1 MNTKC
6 IVYVIDVDAGFR
18 RELVLILRQKGFQP
32 IPFSSGTDFLE
43 SLDFLERGIVLMEL
57 RMPGMDGLEVQE
69 RLLEHR
75 VDMPVIIMARD
86 AELQT
91 AVQAIKK
98 GATDFIE
105 KPFTFA
111 LLMDMV
117 NGAIAQLDKQSAVQ
131 SRRDDAASRVN
142 HLSARELDVM
152 HGLLAGL
159 TNKALARELNL
170 SPRTVEMH
178 RANMMKKIGVKK
190 LSEAI
195 QVAMDA
201 EINSPFV
208 ANGYAA
214 AHPR

>member
-1 MNTKC
+1 MNAKFV
-6 IVYVIDVDAGFR
+6 VYVIDADAGFR
-18 RELVLILRQKGFQP
+18 RDLVLVLRKKGFQP
-32 IPFSSGTDFLE
+32 VPFSSGPDFLD
-43 SLDFLERGIVLMEL
+43 SLDFLQSGIVLLEL
-57 RMPGMDGLEVQE
+57 HMPVMDGIEVQE
-69 RLLEHR
+69 RLLERR

-111 LLMDMV
+111 LLMEMLDS
-117 NGAIAQLDKQSAVQ
+117 AIGQLDKQTEVQ

-152 HGLLAGL
+152 RGLLAGL

-195 QVAMDA
+195 QIAMDA
-201 EINSPFV
+201 EINSPFASNGQV
-208 ANGYAA
+208 A
-214 AHPR
+214 HHR